1 MRVLWN
7 EIRKNFT
14 WKILLLL
21 VLVNVVLYF
30 IRIEFYITSFP
41 SGDSV
46 YSYNIAVEM
55 VEQYGTHMDE
65 DDFLDFKKLY
75 DEQVKEADFYLQAKK
90 EFRDLGI
97 ETYEQFRNY
106 NAFESPNEELDALRN
121 KVMFEEE
128 VKLFWELQ
136 ERARLIDFH
145 EVKENTPSN
154 DNENQQRRYKELFA
168 DQQYQVYPGIALDNF
183 KGFITFVAIAILYS
197 VVLVISPMILKDRS
211 RQIVAL
217 QYTSKKGR
225 DLHKTK
231 ILAGIISTFMVITAL
246 LVVYFSLYATNN
258 TSMFFEV
265 PINAFIAMGNPT
277 WYNLTFFQYILLCV
291 AAIYVI
297 GFVYGLL
304 AMSFSSIVP
313 NAMTLIGIQIP
324 FVIGIIIFGMNPLI
338 RFIISIGYTQW
349 LAPTMYCGMIVMSV
363 LFSIVLWRR
372 EKKRDIVL

>member
-1 MRVLWN
+1 
-7 EIRKNFT
+7 
-14 WKILLLL
+14 
-21 VLVNVVLYF
+21 
-30 IRIEFYITSFP
+30 
-41 SGDSV
+41 
-46 YSYNIAVEM
+46 M
-55 VEQYGTHMDE
+55 VDQYGTQMDDGE
-65 DDFLDFKKLY
+65 FLDFKKSY
-75 DEQVKEADFYLQAKK
+75 DEQVKEADLYLQARK

-106 NAFESPNEELDALRN
+106 SPFDNANEKLDALHN

-128 VKLFWELQ
+128 VELFWELQ
-136 ERARLIDFH
+136 ERARLINFH
-145 EVKENTPSN
+145 EAKKKIPSN
-154 DNENQQRRYKELFA
+154 VNDKQLRRYEEIFA
-168 DQQYQVYPGIALDNF
+168 QKQYEEYSGVAIENF
-183 KGFITFVAIAILYS
+183 KEFITYVAIAILYS

-225 DLHKTK
+225 NLYKTK

-246 LVVYFSLYATNN
+246 LIVYFSFYASNN

-313 NAMTLIGIQIP
+313 NTMTLIGIQIP

-338 RFIISIGYTQW
+338 HFIISIGYPQW
-349 LAPTMYCGMIVMSV
+349 LAPTAYSVMIVVSV
-363 LFSIVLWRR
+363 LFSIVLWRS

>member
-7 EIRKNFT
+7 EIRKIFT
-14 WKILLLL
+14 WKTLLLL

-30 IRIEFYITSFP
+30 IRIEFYITSFLG
-41 SGDSV
+41 GDSV

-55 VEQYGTHMDE
+55 VELYGTHMDE
-65 DDFLDFKKLY
+65 DEFLDFKKIF
-75 DEQVKEADFYLQAKK
+75 DEQVKEADLYLQARK

-97 ETYEQFRNY
+97 ETYEQFRSY
-106 NAFESPNEELDALRN
+106 NPFNNPNEDLNALHS

-128 VKLFWELQ
+128 VELFWELQ

-145 EVKENTPSN
+145 EVKENIPSN
-154 DNENQQRRYKELFA
+154 VNDKQQRRYEELFA
-168 DQQYQVYPGIALDNF
+168 DKQYEVYSGIALDNF
-183 KGFITFVAIAILYS
+183 KEFITNVAIAILFS

-225 DLHKTK
+225 NLHKTK

-291 AAIYVI
+291 VAIYVI

-304 AMSFSSIVP
+304 AMFFSSIVP
-313 NAMTLIGIQIP
+313 NTMTLIGIQIP
-324 FVIGIIIFGMNPLI
+324 FVIGLIIFGMNPLL
-338 RFIISIGYTQW
+338 RFIISIGYSQW
-349 LAPTMYCGMIVMSV
+349 LAPTIYSGMIVVSAIFII
-363 LFSIVLWRR
+363 LLWRR
-372 EKKRDIVL
+372 EKNRDIV